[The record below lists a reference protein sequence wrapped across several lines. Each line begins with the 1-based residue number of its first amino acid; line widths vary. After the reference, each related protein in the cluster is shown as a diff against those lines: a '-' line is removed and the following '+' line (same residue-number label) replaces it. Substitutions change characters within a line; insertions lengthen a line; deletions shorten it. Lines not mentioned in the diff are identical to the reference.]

1 MLRRRA
7 ASALLALALAS
18 TGCAAWQQRGETLGA
33 VLRDGARYV
42 HTRTNRAVYVEDRGP
57 RDSALPP
64 VLLVHGFAS
73 NHDVWRPL
81 EPALRDR
88 RTVNV
93 DLPGFGWSTRTEGDY
108 SPQALAADLVGVL
121 DALNIPRADV
131 VAHSWGSSVTL
142 ALALQ
147 SPERVRRIALIGG
160 WMYDEQIPP
169 FFRAARLP
177 GVGEALFSAYYTERP
192 ADRFPAAFEDPE
204 FVSQAL
210 VDLIEASL
218 QRPGTSRAALAAAR
232 GQAFRQL
239 EGRYRTIAHETLCL
253 WGTDDH
259 VSRPRFGERL
269 AREMPNAR
277 MAYIPQTGHFPML
290 EAVGATRHAVRSFLD
305 GPDAPSV
312 PPTATPNAPA
322 TTAPAPA
329 EAP

>member
-1 MLRRRA
+1 MRHRLAAWALSALMLA
-7 ASALLALALAS
+7 AS
-18 TGCAAWQQRGETLGA
+18 GCAAWQQPGEPLGA

-42 HTRTNRAVYVEDRGP
+42 HTRQGRAVYVEDHGP
-57 RDSALPP
+57 RDGVRTP

-108 SPQALAADLVGVL
+108 SPQALAADLAAVL
-121 DALNIPRADV
+121 DALGIAQADV

-142 ALALQ
+142 ALALGHA
-147 SPERVRRIALIGG
+147 PRVRRMALIGG

-177 GVGEALFSAYYTERP
+177 GMGEALFSAYYTERP
-192 ADRFPAAFEDPE
+192 ADRFPAAFEDPS
-204 FVSQAL
+204 VISQEL

-232 GQAFRQL
+232 GQAFLQMER
-239 EGRYRTIAHETLCL
+239 RYRTIVHPTLCL

-277 MAYIPQTGHFPML
+277 MAYVPQTGHFPML
-290 EAVGATRHAVRSFLD
+290 EAVGMTRRMVREFLD
-305 GPDAPSV
+305 APDAV
-312 PPTATPNAPA
+312 EATPPSAPA
-322 TTAPAPA
+322 ASTAPA
-329 EAP
+329 EAPR